1 MSSRAVAANKR
12 RAKGKPK
19 GTAAASTQDPSISGR
34 PSTSMGMSMSA
45 AEEELH
51 VSGSFWELYDNVA
64 DDEVT
69 QAGTSR
75 HGFLAGEQ
83 SWSMRSSTTA
93 QPARGGGRGRKTPVV
108 HRRHVVMNQCLSRE
122 AASTAGSYY

>member
-1 MSSRAVAANKR
+1 
-12 RAKGKPK
+12 
-19 GTAAASTQDPSISGR
+19 
-34 PSTSMGMSMSA
+34 MSMSA

-69 QAGTSR
+69 QAETSR

-108 HRRHVVMNQCLSRE
+108 HRRHVVRNQCLERE

>member
-69 QAGTSR
+69 QTGTSR

-93 QPARGGGRGRKTPVV
+93 QPARGGGRIVSARLGAGGRRERVRLPS
-108 HRRHVVMNQCLSRE
+108 RRR
-122 AASTAGSYY
+122 GIWR